1 MYKHNLVGA
10 NYCTSTLYAHYLPN
24 HYTDQTQQYT
34 SLDSRLHAGDIYGL
48 GVPTHTEQRHI
59 FCDVLIME
67 ELNSVDE
74 VSE

>member
-1 MYKHNLVGA
+1 MIV
-10 NYCTSTLYAHYLPN
+10 
-24 HYTDQTQQYT
+24 QTHCMHISAQSHTAVYFIG
-34 SLDSRLHAGDIYGL
+34 LLLEIAGDIYGL